1 MVQAPSICNRFG
13 MFGGV
18 GLTKPFRTP
27 GGVPGGVPKF
37 PTQFALC
44 ACAGRTPPKSSNAR
58 PSSRMAI
65 QPRRALTFV
74 SVKLVLNHI
83 PLADQSHR
91 QGAETAR
98 VSDWSF
104 GSPAVVEPSRLVRPV
119 TLRPHLSVGLP
130 LSCPG
135 SADRSGQIA
144 SSGSLGAEDES
155 LHPLHYL
162 RRKIRGSTTVV
173 ALQMRFAAEF
183 FTQFSPSGVPPKICT
198 PFRYTATEQR
208 LNDCEKPGC

>member
-1 MVQAPSICNRFG
+1 
-13 MFGGV
+13 
-18 GLTKPFRTP
+18 
-27 GGVPGGVPKF
+27 
-37 PTQFALC
+37 
-44 ACAGRTPPKSSNAR
+44 TPPSNSSAR

-65 QPRRALTFV
+65 QPRSALTFFIV
-74 SVKLVLNHI
+74 LLVLNCI
-83 PLADQSHR
+83 PLADRWHR
-91 QGAETAR
+91 QGAEVAR

-104 GSPAVVEPSRLVRPV
+104 GSPAIVEHPRLFRPV

-144 SSGSLGAEDES
+144 SSGSLGAEVES

-208 LNDCEKPGC
+208 